1 MNNQITNRIFYA
13 GAIATTCALLT
24 LAGTGAA
31 AGTAAAQAI
40 AGADA
45 APRLPITSITL
56 YRSGV
61 GYFERHG
68 MIKTGDSVQLRF
80 AEDEINDMLKSMV
93 IFDPQQALQSISY
106 ESNEPLARQL
116 ASFGIDLS
124 DNPTLAT
131 ILGRLRGTK
140 IRFVT
145 ADGPIS
151 GVVLGGEMRDQ
162 AQGSAQEAIA
172 IPFVNVITDG
182 GVRSVNLTTIVSVQL
197 EDAALN
203 GELMKALSAL
213 ASHSTDRFKN
223 VGLSFGGTAARDV
236 KIAYVNEMPV
246 WKTSYRL
253 VLPDE
258 AKAKE
263 QPMIQGWAIIENT
276 TDDDWSNI
284 QLALVASQPVSFEM
298 NLSQSLHITR
308 PQLDVPTVAGAA
320 PRVYQDGDAFAD
332 KSELRKSANRA
343 VASPSASPPPGSP
356 PATAKM
362 TRGTGGGVGGRSF
375 SGAFGGLATTA
386 DAVQADMETG
396 QSAESQWKQSAIAQ
410 AQSSSIGEAF
420 QYTMKNPISI
430 GRQQSAMLPILT
442 SAIDGRRVSIFNRAD
457 GIDHPM
463 RGVELT
469 NSTGLQLIPG
479 PVAVFDAF
487 TYAGDAQVGYM
498 TLNDKRLLAYAVD
511 LSVSTAVQD
520 DSTNTIKSIRIVDG
534 FIEETRK
541 QVQRTSYAFNNK
553 DADRGR
559 TLLIENPK
567 IQGWELTE
575 PKKAAEETQNLYRFE
590 LTLKPN
596 EKGTLVVA
604 QENTYASR
612 ISVAQYDMPTLI
624 AYAADKKASQAVIDA
639 AKKAAAMQSTINDTS
654 ARIARLAQERQGIDT
669 DQSRI
674 RQNMTSI
681 DHDTDVYRRYLT
693 KFNEQESRLEA
704 IHTEDANEQKT
715 LQSQQSALNDY
726 VRSLNVS

>member
-1 MNNQITNRIFYA
+1 MNNPIAIRITFA
-13 GAIATTCALLT
+13 GSVATLCGLMTFASSAL
-24 LAGTGAA
+24 
-31 AGTAAAQAI
+31 AQAV

-68 MIKTGDSVQLRF
+68 MIKSGDSVQLRF
-80 AEDEINDMLKSMV
+80 AQDEINDMLKSMV
-93 IFDPQQALQSISY
+93 IFDPQQALESISY

-140 IRFVT
+140 VRFVT
-145 ADGPIS
+145 SDGPIS
-151 GVVLGGEMRDQ
+151 GVVLGSEMRDQ
-162 AQGSAQEAIA
+162 AQGSAQEAIS
-172 IPFVNVITDG
+172 IPFVNVITES

-197 EDAALN
+197 EDPALN
-203 GELMKALSAL
+203 GELMKALAAL
-213 ASHSTDRFKN
+213 AAHSTDRFKN

-236 KIAYVNEMPV
+236 KIAYVNEMPI

-258 AKAKE
+258 AKSKD

-308 PQLDVPTVAGAA
+308 PRLDVPTVAGAA
-320 PRVYQDGDAFAD
+320 PRIYQDGDAFAD
-332 KSELRKSANRA
+332 KKQMRLAMAAPSVSA
-343 VASPSASPPPGSP
+343 PPPG
-356 PATAKM
+356 AKLSM
-362 TRGTGGGVGGRSF
+362 LKSDRAGGGGGSG
-375 SGAFGGLATTA
+375 GAFGSVAMA
-386 DAVQADMETG
+386 DSANNDMETG
-396 QSAESQWKQSAIAQ
+396 MSSEELWKQSAIAQ
-410 AQSSSIGEAF
+410 AQSSSVGEAF
-420 QYTMKNPISI
+420 QYTMNNPISI

-487 TYAGDAQVGYM
+487 TYAGDAQIGYM

-511 LSVSTAVQD
+511 LSVSAAVQD
-520 DSTNTIKSIRIVDG
+520 DSTNTMRSIRIVDG

-541 QVQRTSYAFNNK
+541 QVQRTSFAFNNK
-553 DADRGR
+553 DAARGR
-559 TLLIENPK
+559 TMLVETAK
-567 IQGWELTE
+567 IQGWELAE
-575 PKKAAEETQNLYRFE
+575 PKKAAEETQSLYRFE
-590 LTLKPN
+590 LTLKPS
-596 EKGTLVVA
+596 EKATFVVA
-604 QENTYASR
+604 QENTFLSR
-612 ISVAQYDMPTLI
+612 ISVAQYDMPTLL
-624 AYAADKKASQAVIDA
+624 AYASDKKASQAVIDA
-639 AKKAAAMQSTINDTS
+639 AKKAAAMLATMNATG
-654 ARIARLAQERQGIDT
+654 ARIALLVQERQSINA
-669 DQSRI
+669 DQNRI
-674 RQNMTSI
+674 RQNMASI
-681 DHDTDVYRRYLT
+681 DHDTEVYRRYLT
-693 KFNEQESRLEA
+693 KFNEQESRLEV
-704 IHTEDANEQKT
+704 ILVETANEQKT
-715 LQSQQSALNDY
+715 LQSQQNALNDY

>member
-1 MNNQITNRIFYA
+1 MKKQIPSIIRITFA
-13 GAIATTCALLT
+13 GSVAALCGWMT
-24 LAGTGAA
+24 FASSALA
-31 AGTAAAQAI
+31 QPV

-68 MIKTGDSVQLRF
+68 MIKSGDSVQLRF
-80 AEDEINDMLKSMV
+80 AQDEINDMLKSMV
-93 IFDPQQALQSISY
+93 IFDPQQALESISY

-116 ASFGIDLS
+116 ASFGVDLS

-140 IRFVT
+140 VRFVT
-145 ADGPIS
+145 SDGPIS
-151 GVVLGGEMRDQ
+151 GVVLGSEMRDQ
-162 AQGSAQEAIA
+162 AQGSAQKAIS
-172 IPFVNVITDG
+172 IPFVNVITES

-197 EDAALN
+197 EDPALN
-203 GELMKALSAL
+203 GELMKALAAL
-213 ASHSTDRFKN
+213 AAHSTDRFKN
-223 VGLSFGGTAARDV
+223 VGLSFGGNAARDV
-236 KIAYVNEMPV
+236 KIAYVNEMPI

-258 AKAKE
+258 AKSKE

-298 NLSQSLHITR
+298 NLSQSLHINR
-308 PQLDVPTVAGAA
+308 PRLDVPTVAGAA
-320 PRVYQDGDAFAD
+320 PRIYQDGDAFAD
-332 KSELRKSANRA
+332 KKELRQAMAAPA
-343 VASPSASPPPGSP
+343 VPASPPGAMPSE
-356 PATAKM
+356 AKSV
-362 TRGTGGGVGGRSF
+362 RAKGGGG
-375 SGAFGGLATTA
+375 SGEAFGAVAMA
-386 DAVQADMETG
+386 DGASNEMETKKLL
-396 QSAESQWKQSAIAQ
+396 SEELWKQSAITQ
-410 AQSSSIGEAF
+410 AQSSSVGEAF

-511 LSVSTAVQD
+511 LSVSAAVQD
-520 DSTNTIKSIRIVDG
+520 ENTDTMRSIRIVDG

-541 QVQRTSYAFNNK
+541 QVQRTSFAFNNK
-553 DADRGR
+553 DAARGR
-559 TLLIENPK
+559 TMLVETAKIE
-567 IQGWELTE
+567 GWQLVE
-575 PKKAAEETQNLYRFE
+575 PKKAAEETQSLYRFE
-590 LTLKPN
+590 LTLKPS
-596 EKGTLVVA
+596 EKATFVVA
-604 QENTYASR
+604 QENTFLSR
-612 ISVAQYDMPTLI
+612 IAVAEYDMPTLL
-624 AYAADKKASQAVIDA
+624 AYASDKKASQAVIEA
-639 AKKAAAMQSTINDTS
+639 AKKAAALLATMNATA
-654 ARIARLAQERQGIDT
+654 ARIAVLGQERQAIDT
-669 DQSRI
+669 DQNRI
-674 RQNMTSI
+674 RQNMASI
-681 DHDTDVYRRYLT
+681 GRDTEVYRRYLT

-704 IHTEDANEQKT
+704 ILVQTTKEQTT
-715 LQSQQSALNDY
+715 LKSQQDALNDY

>member
-1 MNNQITNRIFYA
+1 MNNPIAIRITFA
-13 GAIATTCALLT
+13 GSVATLCGLMTFASSALS
-24 LAGTGAA
+24 
-31 AGTAAAQAI
+31 QAVT
-40 AGADA
+40 GADA
-45 APRLPITSITL
+45 PPRLPITSITL

-68 MIKTGDSVQLRF
+68 MIKSGDSVQLRF

-140 IRFVT
+140 VRFVT
-145 ADGPIS
+145 SDGPIS
-151 GVVLGGEMRDQ
+151 GVVLGSEMRDQ
-162 AQGSAQEAIA
+162 AQGSAQKAIS
-172 IPFVNVITDG
+172 IPFVNVITES

-197 EDAALN
+197 EDPALN
-203 GELMKALSAL
+203 GELMKALAAL
-213 ASHSTDRFKN
+213 AAHSTDRFKN

-236 KIAYVNEMPV
+236 KIAYVNEMPI

-258 AKAKE
+258 AKSKE

-308 PQLDVPTVAGAA
+308 PSLDVPTVAGAA
-320 PRVYQDGDAFAD
+320 PRIYQDGDAFAD
-332 KSELRKSANRA
+332 KKEMRQAMA
-343 VASPSASPPPGSP
+343 APGSP
-356 PATAKM
+356 PAAMRSMAKSD
-362 TRGTGGGVGGRSF
+362 GAGGGGGSG
-375 SGAFGGLATTA
+375 GAFGSLAMA
-386 DAVQADMETG
+386 DGANNDMETVM
-396 QSAESQWKQSAIAQ
+396 SSVAFLKQSAIAQ
-410 AQSSSIGEAF
+410 AQSSSVGEAF

-511 LSVSTAVQD
+511 LSVSAAVQD
-520 DSTNTIKSIRIVDG
+520 DSTNTMRSIRIVDG

-541 QVQRTSYAFNNK
+541 QVQRTSFAFNNK
-553 DADRGR
+553 DAARGR
-559 TLLIENPK
+559 TMLVETAK
-567 IQGWELTE
+567 IQGWELAE
-575 PKKAAEETQNLYRFE
+575 PKKAAEETQSLYRFE
-590 LTLKPN
+590 LTLKPS
-596 EKGTLVVA
+596 EKATFVVA
-604 QENTYASR
+604 QENTFLSR
-612 ISVAQYDMPTLI
+612 ISVAQYDMPTLL
-624 AYAADKKASQAVIDA
+624 AYASDKKASQAVIDA
-639 AKKAAAMQSTINDTS
+639 AKKAAAMQATMNATS
-654 ARIARLAQERQGIDT
+654 GRITLLGQERQSIDT
-669 DQSRI
+669 DQNRI
-674 RQNMTSI
+674 RQNMASI
-681 DHDTDVYRRYLT
+681 DHDTEVYRRYLT

-704 IHTEDANEQKT
+704 ILVQTTNEQTT
-715 LQSQQSALNDY
+715 LQSQQDALNDY
-726 VRSLNVS
+726 VSSLNVS

>member
-1 MNNQITNRIFYA
+1 MNNPIAIRITFA
-13 GAIATTCALLT
+13 GSVATLCGLMTFASSAL
-24 LAGTGAA
+24 
-31 AGTAAAQAI
+31 AQAV

-68 MIKTGDSVQLRF
+68 MIKSGDSVQLRF
-80 AEDEINDMLKSMV
+80 AQDEINDMLKSMV

-140 IRFVT
+140 VRFVT
-145 ADGPIS
+145 SDGPIS
-151 GVVLGGEMRDQ
+151 GVVLGSEMRDQ
-162 AQGSAQEAIA
+162 AQGSAQKAIS
-172 IPFVNVITDG
+172 IPFVNVITES

-197 EDAALN
+197 EDPALN
-203 GELMKALSAL
+203 GELMKALAAL
-213 ASHSTDRFKN
+213 AAHSTDRFKN

-236 KIAYVNEMPV
+236 KIAYVNEMPI

-258 AKAKE
+258 AKSKD

-308 PQLDVPTVAGAA
+308 PRLDVPTVAGAA
-320 PRVYQDGDAFAD
+320 PRIYQDGDAFAE
-332 KSELRKSANRA
+332 KNRLRLAMAAPSVSA
-343 VASPSASPPPGSP
+343 PPPG
-356 PATAKM
+356 AWMAKTAAAD
-362 TRGTGGGVGGRSF
+362 GLVASG
-375 SGAFGGLATTA
+375 GAFGSVAMA
-386 DAVQADMETG
+386 DGANNDMETG
-396 QSAESQWKQSAIAQ
+396 MSSEELWKQSAIAQ
-410 AQSSSIGEAF
+410 AQSSSVGEAF

-511 LSVSTAVQD
+511 LSVSAAVQD
-520 DSTNTIKSIRIVDG
+520 DSTNTMRSIRIVDG

-541 QVQRTSYAFNNK
+541 QVQRTSFAFNNK
-553 DADRGR
+553 DAARGR
-559 TLLIENPK
+559 TMLVETAK
-567 IQGWELTE
+567 IQGWELAE
-575 PKKAAEETQNLYRFE
+575 PKKAAEETQSLYRFE
-590 LTLKPN
+590 LTLKPS
-596 EKGTLVVA
+596 EKATFVVA
-604 QENTYASR
+604 QENTFLSR
-612 ISVAQYDMPTLI
+612 ISVAQYDMPTLL
-624 AYAADKKASQAVIDA
+624 AYASDKKASQAVIDA
-639 AKKAAAMQSTINDTS
+639 AKKAAAMLATMNATG
-654 ARIARLAQERQGIDT
+654 ARIALLVQERQSINA
-669 DQSRI
+669 DQNRI
-674 RQNMTSI
+674 RQNMASI
-681 DHDTDVYRRYLT
+681 DHDTEVYRRYLT

-704 IHTEDANEQKT
+704 ILVETANEQKT
-715 LQSQQSALNDY
+715 LQSQQNALNDY

>member
-1 MNNQITNRIFYA
+1 MNNPIAIRITFA
-13 GAIATTCALLT
+13 GSVATLCGLMTFASSAL
-24 LAGTGAA
+24 
-31 AGTAAAQAI
+31 AQAV

-68 MIKTGDSVQLRF
+68 MIKSGDSVQLRF
-80 AEDEINDMLKSMV
+80 AQDEINDMLKSMV

-140 IRFVT
+140 VRFVT
-145 ADGPIS
+145 SDGPIS
-151 GVVLGGEMRDQ
+151 GVVLGSEMRDQ
-162 AQGSAQEAIA
+162 AQGSAQEAIS
-172 IPFVNVITDG
+172 IPFVNVITES

-197 EDAALN
+197 EDPALN
-203 GELMKALSAL
+203 GELMKALAAL
-213 ASHSTDRFKN
+213 AAHSTDRFKN

-236 KIAYVNEMPV
+236 KIAYVNEMPI

-258 AKAKE
+258 AKAKD

-308 PQLDVPTVAGAA
+308 PRRDVPTVAGAA
-320 PRVYQDGDAFAD
+320 PRIYQDGDAFAE
-332 KSELRKSANRA
+332 KNRLRLAMAAPSVSA
-343 VASPSASPPPGSP
+343 PPPGAMRSK
-356 PATAKM
+356 AKSA
-362 TRGTGGGVGGRSF
+362 GAGGGGGSG
-375 SGAFGGLATTA
+375 GAFGAVAMA
-386 DAVQADMETG
+386 DGANNDMETG
-396 QSAESQWKQSAIAQ
+396 MSSEELWKQSAIAQ
-410 AQSSSIGEAF
+410 AQSSSVGEAF

-511 LSVSTAVQD
+511 LSVSAAVQD
-520 DSTNTIKSIRIVDG
+520 DSTNTMRSIRIVDG

-541 QVQRTSYAFNNK
+541 QIQRTSFAFNNK
-553 DADRGR
+553 DAARGR
-559 TLLIENPK
+559 TMLVETAK
-567 IQGWELTE
+567 IQGWELAE
-575 PKKAAEETQNLYRFE
+575 PKKAAEETQSLYRFE
-590 LTLKPN
+590 LTLKPS
-596 EKGTLVVA
+596 EKATFVVA
-604 QENTYASR
+604 QENTFLSR
-612 ISVAQYDMPTLI
+612 ISVAQYDMPTLL
-624 AYAADKKASQAVIDA
+624 AYASDKKASQAVIDA
-639 AKKAAAMQSTINDTS
+639 AKKAAAMQATMNATS
-654 ARIARLAQERQGIDT
+654 GRIALLGQERQSIDA
-669 DQSRI
+669 DQNRI
-674 RQNMTSI
+674 RQNMASI
-681 DHDTDVYRRYLT
+681 DHDTEVYRRYLT

-704 IHTEDANEQKT
+704 ILLQTTNEQTT
-715 LQSQQSALNDY
+715 LQSQQDALNDY
-726 VRSLNVS
+726 LRSLNVS

>member
-1 MNNQITNRIFYA
+1 MNNPIVIRITFA
-13 GAIATTCALLT
+13 GSIATLCGLMTFASSAL
-24 LAGTGAA
+24 
-31 AGTAAAQAI
+31 AQAV
-40 AGADA
+40 AGVDA

-68 MIKTGDSVQLRF
+68 MIKSGDSVQLRF
-80 AEDEINDMLKSMV
+80 AQDEINDMLKSMV

-145 ADGPIS
+145 SDGPIS
-151 GVVLGGEMRDQ
+151 GVVLGSEMRDQ
-162 AQGSAQEAIA
+162 AQGSAQKAIS
-172 IPFVNVITDG
+172 IPFVNVITES

-197 EDAALN
+197 EDPALN
-203 GELMKALSAL
+203 GELMKALAAL
-213 ASHSTDRFKN
+213 AAHSTDRFKN

-236 KIAYVNEMPV
+236 KIAYVNEMPI

-258 AKAKE
+258 AKSKE

-308 PQLDVPTVAGAA
+308 PSLDVPTVAGAA
-320 PRVYQDGDAFAD
+320 PRIYQDGDAFAN
-332 KSELRKSANRA
+332 KKQMRQAMA
-343 VASPSASPPPGSP
+343 APASPPVAMRSM
-356 PATAKM
+356 AKSD
-362 TRGTGGGVGGRSF
+362 RAGGGGG
-375 SGAFGGLATTA
+375 SGGVFGDVAMA
-386 DAVQADMETG
+386 DGANSDMETG
-396 QSAESQWKQSAIAQ
+396 MSSEELWKQSAIAQ
-410 AQSSSIGEAF
+410 AQSSSVGEAF

-511 LSVSTAVQD
+511 LSVSAAVQD
-520 DSTNTIKSIRIVDG
+520 DSTNTMRSIRIVDG

-541 QVQRTSYAFNNK
+541 QVQRTSFAFNNK
-553 DADRGR
+553 DAARGR
-559 TLLIENPK
+559 TMLVETAK
-567 IQGWELTE
+567 IQGWELAE
-575 PKKAAEETQNLYRFE
+575 PKKAAEETQSLYRFE
-590 LTLKPN
+590 LTLKPS
-596 EKGTLVVA
+596 EKATFVVA
-604 QENTYASR
+604 QENTFLSR
-612 ISVAQYDMPTLI
+612 ISVAQYDMPTLL
-624 AYAADKKASQAVIDA
+624 AYASDKKASQAVIDA
-639 AKKAAAMQSTINDTS
+639 AKKAAAMLATMNATG
-654 ARIARLAQERQGIDT
+654 ARIALLVQERQSINA
-669 DQSRI
+669 DQNRI
-674 RQNMTSI
+674 RQNMASI
-681 DHDTDVYRRYLT
+681 DHDTEVYRRYLT

-704 IHTEDANEQKT
+704 ILVQTTNEQTT
-715 LQSQQSALNDY
+715 LQSQQNALNDY

>member
-1 MNNQITNRIFYA
+1 MNNPIVIRLTFA
-13 GAIATTCALLT
+13 GSIATLCGLMTFASSAL
-24 LAGTGAA
+24 
-31 AGTAAAQAI
+31 AQAV

-68 MIKTGDSVQLRF
+68 MIKSGDSVQLRF
-80 AEDEINDMLKSMV
+80 AQDEINDMLKSMV

-116 ASFGIDLS
+116 ASFSIDLS

-140 IRFVT
+140 VRFVT
-145 ADGPIS
+145 SDGPVS
-151 GVVLGGEMRDQ
+151 GVVLGSEMRDQ
-162 AQGSAQEAIA
+162 AQGSAQEAIS
-172 IPFVNVITDG
+172 IPFVNVITES

-197 EDAALN
+197 EDPALN
-203 GELMKALSAL
+203 GELMKALAAL
-213 ASHSTDRFKN
+213 AAHSTDRFKN

-236 KIAYVNEMPV
+236 KIAYVNEMPI

-258 AKAKE
+258 AKSKD

-308 PQLDVPTVAGAA
+308 PRLDVPTVAGAA
-320 PRVYQDGDAFAD
+320 PRIYQDGDAFAE
-332 KSELRKSANRA
+332 KNRLRQAMAAPSVSA
-343 VASPSASPPPGSP
+343 PPPR
-356 PATAKM
+356 AKISM
-362 TRGTGGGVGGRSF
+362 LKIDRADGGGGSG
-375 SGAFGGLATTA
+375 GAFGSVAMA
-386 DAVQADMETG
+386 DGANNDMETG
-396 QSAESQWKQSAIAQ
+396 MSSEELWKQSAIAQ
-410 AQSSSIGEAF
+410 AQSSSVGEAF

-511 LSVSTAVQD
+511 LSVSAAVQD
-520 DSTNTIKSIRIVDG
+520 ESTDTMRSIRMVDG

-541 QVQRTSYAFNNK
+541 QVQRTSFAFNNK
-553 DADRGR
+553 DAARGR
-559 TLLIENPK
+559 TMLVETAKIE
-567 IQGWELTE
+567 GWQLVE
-575 PKKAAEETQNLYRFE
+575 PKKAAEETQSLYRFE
-590 LTLKPN
+590 LALKPS
-596 EKGTLVVA
+596 EKATFVVA
-604 QENTYASR
+604 QENTFLSRIAVAEYDMATLLAYAS
-612 ISVAQYDMPTLI
+612 
-624 AYAADKKASQAVIDA
+624 DKKASQAVIEA
-639 AKKAAAMQSTINDTS
+639 AKKAAALLATMNAT
-654 ARIARLAQERQGIDT
+654 AERIALLGQERQAIDAV
-669 DQSRI
+669 QNRI
-674 RQNMTSI
+674 RQNMASI
-681 DHDTDVYRRYLT
+681 GRDTEVYRRYLT

-704 IHTEDANEQKT
+704 ILVQTTKEQTT
-715 LQSQQSALNDY
+715 LQSQQDALNDY
-726 VRSLNVS
+726 VGSLNVS

>member
-1 MNNQITNRIFYA
+1 MNNPKTNRISFVCSVATA
-13 GAIATTCALLT
+13 GAMLT
-24 LAGTGAA
+24 LSSSAL
-31 AGTAAAQAI
+31 AQAV
-40 AGADA
+40 AGGDA
-45 APRLPITSITL
+45 PPRLPITSITL

-68 MIKTGDSVQLRF
+68 MIKSGDLVQLRF

-124 DNPTLAT
+124 DNPNLGT

-140 IRFVT
+140 VRFVT

-151 GVVLGGEMRDQ
+151 GVVLGSEMREQ

-172 IPFVNVITDG
+172 IPFVNVITES

-197 EDAALN
+197 EDPALN
-203 GELMKALSAL
+203 GELMKALAAL
-213 ASHSTDRFKN
+213 AAHSTDRFKN
-223 VGLSFGGTAARDV
+223 VGLSFGGSAARDV
-236 KIAYVNEMPV
+236 KIAYVNEMPI

-258 AKAKE
+258 AKPKE

-298 NLSQSLHITR
+298 NLSQSLHIDR
-308 PQLDVPTVAGAA
+308 PRLDVPTVAGAA
-320 PRVYQDGDAFAD
+320 PRIYQDGDAFAD
-332 KSELRKSANRA
+332 KKEMRQAIAA
-343 VASPSASPPPGSP
+343 VASPSVAMRSKNI
-356 PATAKM
+356 AKK
-362 TRGTGGGVGGRSF
+362 GGGGVGG
-375 SGAFGGLATTA
+375 GGGVAMA
-386 DAVQADMETG
+386 DAASNDMETG
-396 QSAESQWKQSAIAQ
+396 MSSEELWKQSAIAQ
-410 AQSSSIGEAF
+410 AQSSSVGEAF

-442 SAIDGRRVSIFNRAD
+442 SSIDGRRVSIFNRAD

-511 LSVSTAVQD
+511 LSVSAAVQD
-520 DSTNTIKSIRIVDG
+520 DSTNTMRSIRIVDG

-541 QVQRTSYAFNNK
+541 QVQRTSFAFNNK
-553 DADRGR
+553 DAARGR
-559 TLLIENPK
+559 TILVETAKIE
-567 IQGWELTE
+567 GWELAE

-590 LTLKPN
+590 LTLKPS
-596 EKGTLVVA
+596 EKATFVVA
-604 QENTYASR
+604 QENTFLSR

-624 AYAADKKASQAVIDA
+624 AYASDKKASQAVIDA
-639 AKKAAAMQSTINDTS
+639 AKKAAAMLATMNATA
-654 ARIARLAQERQGIDT
+654 ARIALLGQERQSIDT
-669 DQSRI
+669 DQNRI
-674 RQNMTSI
+674 RQNMNSI

-704 IHTEDANEQKT
+704 ILTETAAEQTT
-715 LQSQQSALNDY
+715 LQSQQNALNDY

>member
-1 MNNQITNRIFYA
+1 MNNPIAIRITFA
-13 GAIATTCALLT
+13 GSIATLCGLMTFASSAL
-24 LAGTGAA
+24 
-31 AGTAAAQAI
+31 AQAVT
-40 AGADA
+40 GADA
-45 APRLPITSITL
+45 PPRLPITSITL

-68 MIKTGDSVQLRF
+68 MIKSGDSVQLRF
-80 AEDEINDMLKSMV
+80 AQDEINDMLKSMV

-116 ASFGIDLS
+116 ASFSIDLS

-140 IRFVT
+140 VRFVT
-145 ADGPIS
+145 SDGPIS
-151 GVVLGGEMRDQ
+151 GVVLGSEMRDQ
-162 AQGSAQEAIA
+162 AQGSAQEAIS
-172 IPFVNVITDG
+172 IPFVNVITES

-197 EDAALN
+197 EDPALN
-203 GELMKALSAL
+203 GELMKALAAL
-213 ASHSTDRFKN
+213 AAHSTDRFKN

-236 KIAYVNEMPV
+236 KIAYVNEMPI

-258 AKAKE
+258 AKSKD

-308 PQLDVPTVAGAA
+308 PSLDVPTVAGAA
-320 PRVYQDGDAFAD
+320 PRIYQDGDAFAD
-332 KSELRKSANRA
+332 KKQMRLAMAAPSVSA
-343 VASPSASPPPGSP
+343 PPPGAMRSK
-356 PATAKM
+356 AKSA
-362 TRGTGGGVGGRSF
+362 GAGGGGGSG
-375 SGAFGGLATTA
+375 GAFGAVAMA
-386 DAVQADMETG
+386 DGANNDMETG
-396 QSAESQWKQSAIAQ
+396 MSSEELWKQSAIAQ
-410 AQSSSIGEAF
+410 AQSSSVGEAF

-487 TYAGDAQVGYM
+487 TYAGDAQIGYM

-511 LSVSTAVQD
+511 LSVSAAVQD
-520 DSTNTIKSIRIVDG
+520 DSTNTMRSIRIVDG

-541 QVQRTSYAFNNK
+541 QVQRTSFAFNNK
-553 DADRGR
+553 DAARGR
-559 TLLIENPK
+559 TMLVETAK
-567 IQGWELTE
+567 IQGWELAE
-575 PKKAAEETQNLYRFE
+575 PKKAAEETQSLYRFE
-590 LTLKPN
+590 LTLKPS
-596 EKGTLVVA
+596 EKATFVVA
-604 QENTYASR
+604 QENTFLSR
-612 ISVAQYDMPTLI
+612 ISVAQYDMPTLL
-624 AYAADKKASQAVIDA
+624 AYASDKKASQAVIDA
-639 AKKAAAMQSTINDTS
+639 AKKAAAMLATMNATA
-654 ARIARLAQERQGIDT
+654 ARIALLGQERQSIDA
-669 DQSRI
+669 DQNRI
-674 RQNMTSI
+674 RQNMASI
-681 DHDTDVYRRYLT
+681 DHDTEVYRRYLT

-704 IHTEDANEQKT
+704 ILVQTTNEQTT
-715 LQSQQSALNDY
+715 LQSQQDALNDY

>member
-1 MNNQITNRIFYA
+1 MNNPIAIRITFA
-13 GAIATTCALLT
+13 GSVATLCGLMTFASSAL
-24 LAGTGAA
+24 
-31 AGTAAAQAI
+31 AQAI

-68 MIKTGDSVQLRF
+68 MIKSGDSVQLRF

-140 IRFVT
+140 VRFVT
-145 ADGPIS
+145 SDGPIS
-151 GVVLGGEMRDQ
+151 GVVLGSEMRDQ
-162 AQGSAQEAIA
+162 AQGSAQKAIS
-172 IPFVNVITDG
+172 IPFVNVITES

-197 EDAALN
+197 EDPALN
-203 GELMKALSAL
+203 GELMKALAAL
-213 ASHSTDRFKN
+213 AAHSTDRFKN

-236 KIAYVNEMPV
+236 KIAYVNEMPI

-258 AKAKE
+258 AKSKE

-308 PQLDVPTVAGAA
+308 PSLDVPTVAGAA
-320 PRVYQDGDAFAD
+320 PRIYQDGDAFAD
-332 KSELRKSANRA
+332 KKEMRQAMA
-343 VASPSASPPPGSP
+343 APGSP
-356 PATAKM
+356 PAAMRSMAKSD
-362 TRGTGGGVGGRSF
+362 GAGGGGG
-375 SGAFGGLATTA
+375 SGGFGAVAMA
-386 DAVQADMETG
+386 DDASNGSEIAML
-396 QSAESQWKQSAIAQ
+396 SSQELWKQSAIAQ
-410 AQSSSIGEAF
+410 AQSSSVGEAF

-511 LSVSTAVQD
+511 LSVSAAVQD
-520 DSTNTIKSIRIVDG
+520 DSTNTMRSIRIVDG

-541 QVQRTSYAFNNK
+541 QVQRTSFAFNNK
-553 DADRGR
+553 DAARGR
-559 TLLIENPK
+559 TMLVETAK
-567 IQGWELTE
+567 IQGWELAE
-575 PKKAAEETQNLYRFE
+575 PKKAAEETQSLYRFE
-590 LTLKPN
+590 LTLKPS
-596 EKGTLVVA
+596 EKATFVVA
-604 QENTYASR
+604 QENTFLSR
-612 ISVAQYDMPTLI
+612 ISVAQYDMPTLL
-624 AYAADKKASQAVIDA
+624 AYASDKKASQPVIDA
-639 AKKAAAMQSTINDTS
+639 AKKAAAMLATMNATA
-654 ARIARLAQERQGIDT
+654 ARIALLGQERQSIDT
-669 DQSRI
+669 DQNRI
-674 RQNMTSI
+674 RQNMASI
-681 DHDTDVYRRYLT
+681 DHDTEVYRRYLT

-704 IHTEDANEQKT
+704 ILVQTTNEQTT
-715 LQSQQSALNDY
+715 LQSQQDALNDY

>member
-1 MNNQITNRIFYA
+1 MNNPIAIRITFA
-13 GAIATTCALLT
+13 GSIATLCGLMTFASSAL
-24 LAGTGAA
+24 
-31 AGTAAAQAI
+31 AQAV

-68 MIKTGDSVQLRF
+68 MIKSGDSVQLRF

-140 IRFVT
+140 VRFVT
-145 ADGPIS
+145 SDGPIS
-151 GVVLGGEMRDQ
+151 GVVLGSEMRDQ
-162 AQGSAQEAIA
+162 AQGSAQKAIS
-172 IPFVNVITDG
+172 IPFVNVITES

-197 EDAALN
+197 EDPALN
-203 GELMKALSAL
+203 GELMKALAAL
-213 ASHSTDRFKN
+213 AAHSTDRFKN

-236 KIAYVNEMPV
+236 KIAYVNEMPI

-258 AKAKE
+258 AKSKD

-308 PQLDVPTVAGAA
+308 PSLDVPTVAGAA
-320 PRVYQDGDAFAD
+320 PRIYQDGDAFAD
-332 KSELRKSANRA
+332 KKEMRQAMA
-343 VASPSASPPPGSP
+343 APGSP
-356 PATAKM
+356 PAAMRSMAKSD
-362 TRGTGGGVGGRSF
+362 RAGGGGG
-375 SGAFGGLATTA
+375 SGGFGAVAMA
-386 DAVQADMETG
+386 DGVNNDMETG
-396 QSAESQWKQSAIAQ
+396 MSSEELWKQSAIAQ
-410 AQSSSIGEAF
+410 AQSSSVGEAF

-442 SAIDGRRVSIFNRAD
+442 SAIDGRRVSIFK
-457 GIDHPM
+457 

-511 LSVSTAVQD
+511 LSVSAAVQD
-520 DSTNTIKSIRIVDG
+520 DSTNTMRSIRIVDG

-541 QVQRTSYAFNNK
+541 QVQRTSFAFNNK
-553 DADRGR
+553 DAARGR
-559 TLLIENPK
+559 TMLVETAK
-567 IQGWELTE
+567 IQGWELAE
-575 PKKAAEETQNLYRFE
+575 PKKAAEETQSLYRFE
-590 LTLKPN
+590 LTLKPS
-596 EKGTLVVA
+596 EKATFVVA
-604 QENTYASR
+604 QENTFLSR
-612 ISVAQYDMPTLI
+612 ISVAQYDMPTLL
-624 AYAADKKASQAVIDA
+624 AYASDKKASQAVIDA
-639 AKKAAAMQSTINDTS
+639 AKKAAAMQATMNATS
-654 ARIARLAQERQGIDT
+654 GRITLLGQERQSIDT
-669 DQSRI
+669 DQNRI
-674 RQNMTSI
+674 RQNMASI
-681 DHDTDVYRRYLT
+681 DHDTEVYRRYLT

-704 IHTEDANEQKT
+704 ILVQTTNEQTT
-715 LQSQQSALNDY
+715 LQSQQDALNDY
-726 VRSLNVS
+726 VSSLNVS

>member
-1 MNNQITNRIFYA
+1 MNNPIAIRITFA
-13 GAIATTCALLT
+13 GSVATLCGLMTFASSAL
-24 LAGTGAA
+24 
-31 AGTAAAQAI
+31 AQAVT
-40 AGADA
+40 GADA

-68 MIKTGDSVQLRF
+68 MIKSGDSVQLRF
-80 AEDEINDMLKSMV
+80 AQDEINDMLKSMV

-140 IRFVT
+140 VRFVT
-145 ADGPIS
+145 SDGPIS
-151 GVVLGGEMRDQ
+151 GVVLGSEMRDQ
-162 AQGSAQEAIA
+162 AQGSAQEAIS
-172 IPFVNVITDG
+172 IPFVNVITES

-197 EDAALN
+197 EDPALN
-203 GELMKALSAL
+203 GELMKALAAL
-213 ASHSTDRFKN
+213 AAHSTDRFKN

-236 KIAYVNEMPV
+236 KIAYVNEMPI

-258 AKAKE
+258 AKSKD

-308 PQLDVPTVAGAA
+308 PSLDVPTVAGAA
-320 PRVYQDGDAFAD
+320 PRIYQDGDAFAE
-332 KSELRKSANRA
+332 KNRLRQAMAAPSVSA
-343 VASPSASPPPGSP
+343 PPPG
-356 PATAKM
+356 AWMAKTAAAD
-362 TRGTGGGVGGRSF
+362 GLVASG
-375 SGAFGGLATTA
+375 GAFGSVAMA
-386 DAVQADMETG
+386 DGANNDMETG
-396 QSAESQWKQSAIAQ
+396 MSSEELWKQSAIAQ
-410 AQSSSIGEAF
+410 AQSSSVGEAF

-511 LSVSTAVQD
+511 LSVSAAVQD
-520 DSTNTIKSIRIVDG
+520 DSTNTMRSIRIVDG

-541 QVQRTSYAFNNK
+541 QVQRTSFAFNNK
-553 DADRGR
+553 DAARGR
-559 TLLIENPK
+559 TMLVETAK
-567 IQGWELTE
+567 IQGWELAE
-575 PKKAAEETQNLYRFE
+575 PKKAAEETQSLYRFE
-590 LTLKPN
+590 LTLKPS
-596 EKGTLVVA
+596 EKATFVVA
-604 QENTYASR
+604 QENTFLSR
-612 ISVAQYDMPTLI
+612 ISVAQYDMPTLL
-624 AYAADKKASQAVIDA
+624 AYASDKKASQAVIDA
-639 AKKAAAMQSTINDTS
+639 AKKAAAMLATMNATA
-654 ARIARLAQERQGIDT
+654 ARIALLGQERQSIDA
-669 DQSRI
+669 DQNRI
-674 RQNMTSI
+674 RQNMASI
-681 DHDTDVYRRYLT
+681 DHDTEVYRRYLT

-704 IHTEDANEQKT
+704 ILVQTTNEQTT
-715 LQSQQSALNDY
+715 LQSQQDALNDY

>member
-1 MNNQITNRIFYA
+1 MNNPIAIRITFA
-13 GAIATTCALLT
+13 GSVATLCGLMTFASSAL
-24 LAGTGAA
+24 
-31 AGTAAAQAI
+31 AQTV

-68 MIKTGDSVQLRF
+68 MIKSGDSVQLRF
-80 AEDEINDMLKSMV
+80 AQDEINDMLKSMV

-140 IRFVT
+140 VRFVT
-145 ADGPIS
+145 SDGPIS
-151 GVVLGGEMRDQ
+151 GVVLGSEMRDQ
-162 AQGSAQEAIA
+162 AQGSAQKAIS
-172 IPFVNVITDG
+172 IPFVNVITES

-197 EDAALN
+197 EDPALN
-203 GELMKALSAL
+203 GELMKALAAL
-213 ASHSTDRFKN
+213 AAHSTDRFKN

-236 KIAYVNEMPV
+236 KIAYVNEMPI

-258 AKAKE
+258 AKSKD

-308 PQLDVPTVAGAA
+308 PRLDVPTVAGAA
-320 PRVYQDGDAFAD
+320 PRIYQDGDAFAE
-332 KSELRKSANRA
+332 KNRLRLAMAAPSVSA
-343 VASPSASPPPGSP
+343 PPPG
-356 PATAKM
+356 AWMAKTAAAD
-362 TRGTGGGVGGRSF
+362 GLVASG
-375 SGAFGGLATTA
+375 GAFGSVAMA
-386 DAVQADMETG
+386 DGANNDMETG
-396 QSAESQWKQSAIAQ
+396 MSSEELWKQSAIAQ
-410 AQSSSIGEAF
+410 AQSSSVGEAF

-511 LSVSTAVQD
+511 LSVSAAVQD
-520 DSTNTIKSIRIVDG
+520 DSTNTMRSIRIVDG

-541 QVQRTSYAFNNK
+541 QVQRTSFAFNNK
-553 DADRGR
+553 DAARGR
-559 TLLIENPK
+559 TMLVETAK
-567 IQGWELTE
+567 IQGWELAE
-575 PKKAAEETQNLYRFE
+575 PKKAAEETQSLYRFE
-590 LTLKPN
+590 LTLKPS
-596 EKGTLVVA
+596 EKATFVVA
-604 QENTYASR
+604 QENTFLSR
-612 ISVAQYDMPTLI
+612 ISVAQYDMPTLL
-624 AYAADKKASQAVIDA
+624 AYASDKKASQAVIDA
-639 AKKAAAMQSTINDTS
+639 AKKAAAMLATMNATG
-654 ARIARLAQERQGIDT
+654 ARIALLVQERQSINA
-669 DQSRI
+669 DQNRI
-674 RQNMTSI
+674 RQNMASI
-681 DHDTDVYRRYLT
+681 DHDTEVYRRYLT

-704 IHTEDANEQKT
+704 ILVETANEQKT
-715 LQSQQSALNDY
+715 LQSQQNALNDY

>member
-1 MNNQITNRIFYA
+1 MNNPIAIRITFA
-13 GAIATTCALLT
+13 GSVATLCGLMTFASSAL
-24 LAGTGAA
+24 
-31 AGTAAAQAI
+31 AQAV

-68 MIKTGDSVQLRF
+68 MIKSGDSVQLRF
-80 AEDEINDMLKSMV
+80 AQDEINDMLKSMV

-140 IRFVT
+140 VRFVT
-145 ADGPIS
+145 SDGPIS
-151 GVVLGGEMRDQ
+151 GVVLGSEMRDQ
-162 AQGSAQEAIA
+162 AQGSAQEAIS
-172 IPFVNVITDG
+172 IPFVNVITES

-197 EDAALN
+197 EDPALN
-203 GELMKALSAL
+203 GELMKALAAL
-213 ASHSTDRFKN
+213 AAHSTDRFKN

-236 KIAYVNEMPV
+236 KIAYVNEMPI

-258 AKAKE
+258 AKSKD

-308 PQLDVPTVAGAA
+308 PRLDVPTVAGAA
-320 PRVYQDGDAFAD
+320 PRIYQDGDAFAE
-332 KSELRKSANRA
+332 KNRLRQAMATPSVSA
-343 VASPSASPPPGSP
+343 PPPG
-356 PATAKM
+356 ALMAKTAAAD
-362 TRGTGGGVGGRSF
+362 GLVASG
-375 SGAFGGLATTA
+375 GAFGSVAMA
-386 DAVQADMETG
+386 DGANNDMETG
-396 QSAESQWKQSAIAQ
+396 MSSEELWKQSAIAQ
-410 AQSSSIGEAF
+410 AQSSSVGEAF

-511 LSVSTAVQD
+511 LSVSAAVQD
-520 DSTNTIKSIRIVDG
+520 DSTNTMRSIRIVDG

-541 QVQRTSYAFNNK
+541 QVQRTSFAFNNK
-553 DADRGR
+553 DAARGR
-559 TLLIENPK
+559 TMLVETAK
-567 IQGWELTE
+567 IQGWELAE
-575 PKKAAEETQNLYRFE
+575 PKKAAEETQSLYRFE
-590 LTLKPN
+590 LTLKPS
-596 EKGTLVVA
+596 EKATFVVA
-604 QENTYASR
+604 QENTFLSR
-612 ISVAQYDMPTLI
+612 ISVAQYDMPTLL
-624 AYAADKKASQAVIDA
+624 AYASDKKASQAVIDA
-639 AKKAAAMQSTINDTS
+639 AKKAAAMLATMNATA
-654 ARIARLAQERQGIDT
+654 ARIALLGQERQSIDA
-669 DQSRI
+669 DQNRI
-674 RQNMTSI
+674 RQNMASI
-681 DHDTDVYRRYLT
+681 DHDTEVYRRYLT

-704 IHTEDANEQKT
+704 ILVQTTNEQTT
-715 LQSQQSALNDY
+715 LQSQQDALNDY
-726 VRSLNVS
+726 VGSLNVS

>member
-1 MNNQITNRIFYA
+1 MNNPIAIRITFA
-13 GAIATTCALLT
+13 GSIATLCGLMTFASSAL
-24 LAGTGAA
+24 
-31 AGTAAAQAI
+31 AQAV

-68 MIKTGDSVQLRF
+68 MIKSGDSVQLRF
-80 AEDEINDMLKSMV
+80 AQDEINDMLKSMV

-140 IRFVT
+140 VRFVT
-145 ADGPIS
+145 SDGPVS
-151 GVVLGGEMRDQ
+151 GVVLGSEMRDQ
-162 AQGSAQEAIA
+162 AQGSAQEAIS
-172 IPFVNVITDG
+172 IPFVNVITES

-197 EDAALN
+197 EDPALN
-203 GELMKALSAL
+203 GELMKALAAL
-213 ASHSTDRFKN
+213 AAHSTDRFKN
-223 VGLSFGGTAARDV
+223 VGLSFGGTTARDV
-236 KIAYVNEMPV
+236 KIAYVNEMPI

-258 AKAKE
+258 AKSKD

-308 PQLDVPTVAGAA
+308 PRLDVPTVAGAA
-320 PRVYQDGDAFAD
+320 PRIYQDGDAFAE
-332 KSELRKSANRA
+332 KNRLRQAMATPSVSA
-343 VASPSASPPPGSP
+343 PPPG
-356 PATAKM
+356 ALMAKTAAAD
-362 TRGTGGGVGGRSF
+362 GLVASG
-375 SGAFGGLATTA
+375 GAFGSVAMA
-386 DAVQADMETG
+386 DGANNDMETG
-396 QSAESQWKQSAIAQ
+396 MSSEELWKQSAIAQ
-410 AQSSSIGEAF
+410 AQSSSVGEAF

-511 LSVSTAVQD
+511 LSVSAAVQD
-520 DSTNTIKSIRIVDG
+520 DSTNTMRSIRIVDG

-541 QVQRTSYAFNNK
+541 QVQRTSFAFNNK
-553 DADRGR
+553 DAARGR
-559 TLLIENPK
+559 TMLVETAK
-567 IQGWELTE
+567 IQGWELAE
-575 PKKAAEETQNLYRFE
+575 PKKAAEETQSLYRFE
-590 LTLKPN
+590 LTLKPS
-596 EKGTLVVA
+596 EKATFVVA
-604 QENTYASR
+604 QENTFLSR
-612 ISVAQYDMPTLI
+612 ISVAQYDMPTLL
-624 AYAADKKASQAVIDA
+624 AYASDKKASQAVIDA
-639 AKKAAAMQSTINDTS
+639 AKKAAAMLATMNATG
-654 ARIARLAQERQGIDT
+654 ARIALLVQERQSINA
-669 DQSRI
+669 DQNRI
-674 RQNMTSI
+674 RQNMASI
-681 DHDTDVYRRYLT
+681 DHDTEVYRRYLT

-704 IHTEDANEQKT
+704 ILVQTTNEQTT
-715 LQSQQSALNDY
+715 LQSQQDALNDY

>member
-1 MNNQITNRIFYA
+1 MNNPIAIRITFA
-13 GAIATTCALLT
+13 GSVATLCGLMTFASSAL
-24 LAGTGAA
+24 
-31 AGTAAAQAI
+31 AQAV

-68 MIKTGDSVQLRF
+68 MIKSGDSVQLRF
-80 AEDEINDMLKSMV
+80 AQDEINDMLKSMV
-93 IFDPQQALQSISY
+93 IFDPQQALESISY

-140 IRFVT
+140 VRFVT
-145 ADGPIS
+145 SDGPIS
-151 GVVLGGEMRDQ
+151 GVVLGSEMRDQ
-162 AQGSAQEAIA
+162 AQGSAQKAIS
-172 IPFVNVITDG
+172 IPFVNVITES

-197 EDAALN
+197 EDPALN
-203 GELMKALSAL
+203 GELMKALAAL
-213 ASHSTDRFKN
+213 AAHSTDRFKN

-236 KIAYVNEMPV
+236 KIAYVNEMPI

-258 AKAKE
+258 AKSKD

-308 PQLDVPTVAGAA
+308 PSLDVPTVAGAA
-320 PRVYQDGDAFAD
+320 PRMYQDGDAFAD
-332 KSELRKSANRA
+332 KKEMRQAMA
-343 VASPSASPPPGSP
+343 APASPPVAMRSM
-356 PATAKM
+356 AK
-362 TRGTGGGVGGRSF
+362 GAGAGGGGG
-375 SGAFGGLATTA
+375 SGGVFGAVAMA
-386 DAVQADMETG
+386 DGASNDMETG
-396 QSAESQWKQSAIAQ
+396 MSSEELWKQSAIAQ
-410 AQSSSIGEAF
+410 AQSSSVGEAF

-487 TYAGDAQVGYM
+487 TYAGDAQIGYM

-511 LSVSTAVQD
+511 LSVSAAVQD
-520 DSTNTIKSIRIVDG
+520 DSTNTMRSIRIVDG

-541 QVQRTSYAFNNK
+541 QVQRTSFAFNNK
-553 DADRGR
+553 DAARGR
-559 TLLIENPK
+559 TMLVETAK
-567 IQGWELTE
+567 IAGWELEE
-575 PKKAAEETQNLYRFE
+575 PKKAAEETQSLYRFE
-590 LTLKPN
+590 LTLKPS
-596 EKGTLVVA
+596 EKTTFVVA
-604 QENTYASR
+604 QENTFLSR
-612 ISVAQYDMPTLI
+612 ISVAQYDMPTLL
-624 AYAADKKASQAVIDA
+624 AYASDKKASQAVIDA
-639 AKKAAAMQSTINDTS
+639 AKKAAAMLATMNATA
-654 ARIARLAQERQGIDT
+654 ARIALLGQERQSIDA
-669 DQSRI
+669 DQNRI
-674 RQNMTSI
+674 RQNMASI
-681 DHDTDVYRRYLT
+681 DHDTEVYRRYLT

-704 IHTEDANEQKT
+704 ILVQTTNEQTT
-715 LQSQQSALNDY
+715 LQSQQDALNDY

>member
-1 MNNQITNRIFYA
+1 MNNPIAIRITFA
-13 GAIATTCALLT
+13 GSVATLCGLMTFASSAL
-24 LAGTGAA
+24 
-31 AGTAAAQAI
+31 AQAVT
-40 AGADA
+40 GADA

-68 MIKTGDSVQLRF
+68 MIKSGDSVQLRF
-80 AEDEINDMLKSMV
+80 AQDEINDMLKSMV

-116 ASFGIDLS
+116 ASFSIDLS

-140 IRFVT
+140 VRFVT
-145 ADGPIS
+145 SDGPVS
-151 GVVLGGEMRDQ
+151 GVVLGSEMRDQ
-162 AQGSAQEAIA
+162 AQGSAQEAIS
-172 IPFVNVITDG
+172 IPFVNVITES

-197 EDAALN
+197 EDPALN
-203 GELMKALSAL
+203 GELMKALAAL
-213 ASHSTDRFKN
+213 AAHSTDRFKN

-236 KIAYVNEMPV
+236 KIAYVNEMPI

-258 AKAKE
+258 AKSKE

-308 PQLDVPTVAGAA
+308 PSLDVPTVAGAA
-320 PRVYQDGDAFAD
+320 PRIYQDGDAFAD
-332 KSELRKSANRA
+332 KKQMRLAMAAPSVSAPP
-343 VASPSASPPPGSP
+343 PSAWM
-356 PATAKM
+356 AKTAAA
-362 TRGTGGGVGGRSF
+362 GGGGGSG
-375 SGAFGGLATTA
+375 GAFGSVAMA
-386 DAVQADMETG
+386 DGANNDMETG
-396 QSAESQWKQSAIAQ
+396 MSSEELWKQSAIAQ
-410 AQSSSIGEAF
+410 AQSSSVGEAF

-487 TYAGDAQVGYM
+487 TYAGDAQIGYM

-511 LSVSTAVQD
+511 LSVSAAVQD
-520 DSTNTIKSIRIVDG
+520 DSTNTMRSIRIVDG

-541 QVQRTSYAFNNK
+541 QVQRTSFAFNNK
-553 DADRGR
+553 DAARGR
-559 TLLIENPK
+559 TMLVETAKIE
-567 IQGWELTE
+567 GWQLVE
-575 PKKAAEETQNLYRFE
+575 PKKAAEETQSLYRFE
-590 LTLKPN
+590 LTLKPS
-596 EKGTLVVA
+596 EKATFVVA
-604 QENTYASR
+604 QENTFLSR
-612 ISVAQYDMPTLI
+612 IAVAEYDMPTLL
-624 AYAADKKASQAVIDA
+624 AYASDKKASQAVIDA
-639 AKKAAAMQSTINDTS
+639 AKKAAALLATMNATA
-654 ARIARLAQERQGIDT
+654 ARIAVLGQERQAIDT
-669 DQSRI
+669 DQNRI
-674 RQNMTSI
+674 RQNMASI
-681 DHDTDVYRRYLT
+681 GRDTEVYRRYLT

-704 IHTEDANEQKT
+704 ILVQTTKEQTT
-715 LQSQQSALNDY
+715 LKSQQDALNDY

>member
-1 MNNQITNRIFYA
+1 MNNPIAIRI
-13 GAIATTCALLT
+13 T
-24 LAGTGAA
+24 LACSVATLCGLMTFASSA
-31 AGTAAAQAI
+31 LAQAVT
-40 AGADA
+40 GADA

-68 MIKTGDSVQLRF
+68 MIKSGDSVQLRF
-80 AEDEINDMLKSMV
+80 AQDEINDMLKSMV

-116 ASFGIDLS
+116 ASFSIDLS

-140 IRFVT
+140 VRFVT
-145 ADGPIS
+145 SDGPVS
-151 GVVLGGEMRDQ
+151 GVVLGSEMRDQ
-162 AQGSAQEAIA
+162 AQGSAQEAIS
-172 IPFVNVITDG
+172 IPFVNVITES

-197 EDAALN
+197 EDPALN
-203 GELMKALSAL
+203 GELMKALAAL
-213 ASHSTDRFKN
+213 AAHSTDRFKN

-236 KIAYVNEMPV
+236 KIAYVNEMPI

-258 AKAKE
+258 AKSKD

-308 PQLDVPTVAGAA
+308 PRLDVPTVAGAA
-320 PRVYQDGDAFAD
+320 PRIYQDGDAFAE
-332 KSELRKSANRA
+332 KNRLRLAMAAPSVSA
-343 VASPSASPPPGSP
+343 PPPG
-356 PATAKM
+356 AWMAKTAAAD
-362 TRGTGGGVGGRSF
+362 GLVASG
-375 SGAFGGLATTA
+375 GAFGSVAMA
-386 DAVQADMETG
+386 DGANNDMETG
-396 QSAESQWKQSAIAQ
+396 MSSEELWKQSAIAQ
-410 AQSSSIGEAF
+410 AQSSSVGEAF

-487 TYAGDAQVGYM
+487 TYAGDAQIGYM

-511 LSVSTAVQD
+511 LSVSAAVQD
-520 DSTNTIKSIRIVDG
+520 DSTNTMRSIRIVDG

-541 QVQRTSYAFNNK
+541 QVQRTSFAFNNK
-553 DADRGR
+553 DAARGR
-559 TLLIENPK
+559 TMLVETAK
-567 IQGWELTE
+567 IQGWELAE
-575 PKKAAEETQNLYRFE
+575 PKKAAEETQSLYRFE
-590 LTLKPN
+590 LTLKPS
-596 EKGTLVVA
+596 EKATFVVA
-604 QENTYASR
+604 QENTFLSR
-612 ISVAQYDMPTLI
+612 ISVAQYDMPTLL
-624 AYAADKKASQAVIDA
+624 AYASDKKASQAVIDA
-639 AKKAAAMQSTINDTS
+639 AKKAAAMLATMNATG
-654 ARIARLAQERQGIDT
+654 ARIALLVQERQSINA
-669 DQSRI
+669 DQNRI
-674 RQNMTSI
+674 RQNMASI
-681 DHDTDVYRRYLT
+681 DHDTEVYRRYLT

-704 IHTEDANEQKT
+704 ILVQTTNEQTT
-715 LQSQQSALNDY
+715 LQSQQDALNDY

>member
-1 MNNQITNRIFYA
+1 MNNPIAIRITFA
-13 GAIATTCALLT
+13 GSVATLCGLMTFASSAL
-24 LAGTGAA
+24 
-31 AGTAAAQAI
+31 AQAV

-68 MIKTGDSVQLRF
+68 MIKSGDSVQLRF
-80 AEDEINDMLKSMV
+80 AQDEINDMLKSMV

-140 IRFVT
+140 VRFVT
-145 ADGPIS
+145 SDGPIS
-151 GVVLGGEMRDQ
+151 GVVLGSEMRDQ
-162 AQGSAQEAIA
+162 AQGSAQKAIS
-172 IPFVNVITDG
+172 IPFVNVITES

-197 EDAALN
+197 EDPALN
-203 GELMKALSAL
+203 GELMKALAAL
-213 ASHSTDRFKN
+213 AAHSTDRFKN

-236 KIAYVNEMPV
+236 KIAYVNEMPI

-258 AKAKE
+258 AKSKE

-308 PQLDVPTVAGAA
+308 PRLDVPTVAGAA
-320 PRVYQDGDAFAD
+320 PRIYQDGDAFAD
-332 KSELRKSANRA
+332 KKEMRQAMAAPSVSA
-343 VASPSASPPPGSP
+343 PPPGAMRSK
-356 PATAKM
+356 AKSA
-362 TRGTGGGVGGRSF
+362 GAGGGGGSG
-375 SGAFGGLATTA
+375 GAFGAVAMA
-386 DAVQADMETG
+386 DGANNDIETG
-396 QSAESQWKQSAIAQ
+396 MSSEELWKQSAIAQ
-410 AQSSSIGEAF
+410 AQSSSVGEAF

-487 TYAGDAQVGYM
+487 TYAGDAQIGYM

-511 LSVSTAVQD
+511 LSVSAAVQD
-520 DSTNTIKSIRIVDG
+520 DSTNTMRSIRIVDG

-541 QVQRTSYAFNNK
+541 QVQRTSFAFNNK
-553 DADRGR
+553 DAARGR
-559 TLLIENPK
+559 TMLVETAK
-567 IQGWELTE
+567 IQGWELAE
-575 PKKAAEETQNLYRFE
+575 PKKAAEETQSLYRFE
-590 LTLKPN
+590 LTLKPS
-596 EKGTLVVA
+596 EKATFVVA
-604 QENTYASR
+604 QENTFLSR
-612 ISVAQYDMPTLI
+612 ISVAQYDMPTLL
-624 AYAADKKASQAVIDA
+624 AYASDKKASQAVIDA
-639 AKKAAAMQSTINDTS
+639 AKKAAAMLATMNATA
-654 ARIARLAQERQGIDT
+654 ARITLLGQERQSIDA
-669 DQSRI
+669 DQNRI
-674 RQNMTSI
+674 RQNMASI
-681 DHDTDVYRRYLT
+681 DHDTEVYRRYLT

-704 IHTEDANEQKT
+704 ILVQTTNEQTT
-715 LQSQQSALNDY
+715 LQSQQDALNDY

>member
-1 MNNQITNRIFYA
+1 MNNPIAIRITFA
-13 GAIATTCALLT
+13 GSVATLCGLMTFASSAL
-24 LAGTGAA
+24 
-31 AGTAAAQAI
+31 AQAI

-68 MIKTGDSVQLRF
+68 MIKSGDSVQLRF

-140 IRFVT
+140 VRFVT
-145 ADGPIS
+145 SDGPIS
-151 GVVLGGEMRDQ
+151 GVVLGSEMRDQ
-162 AQGSAQEAIA
+162 AQGSAQKAIS
-172 IPFVNVITDG
+172 IPFVNVITES

-197 EDAALN
+197 EDPALN
-203 GELMKALSAL
+203 GELMKALAAL
-213 ASHSTDRFKN
+213 AAHSTDRFKN

-236 KIAYVNEMPV
+236 KIAYVNEMPI

-258 AKAKE
+258 AKSKE

-308 PQLDVPTVAGAA
+308 PSLDVPTVAGAA
-320 PRVYQDGDAFAD
+320 PRIYQDGDAFAD
-332 KSELRKSANRA
+332 KKEMRQAMA
-343 VASPSASPPPGSP
+343 APGSP
-356 PATAKM
+356 PAAMRSMAKSD
-362 TRGTGGGVGGRSF
+362 GAGGGGG
-375 SGAFGGLATTA
+375 SGGFGAVAMA
-386 DAVQADMETG
+386 DDASNGSEIAML
-396 QSAESQWKQSAIAQ
+396 SSQELWKQSAIAQ
-410 AQSSSIGEAF
+410 AQSSSVGEAF

-511 LSVSTAVQD
+511 LSVSAAVQD
-520 DSTNTIKSIRIVDG
+520 DSTNTMRSIRIVDG

-541 QVQRTSYAFNNK
+541 QVQRTSFAFNNK
-553 DADRGR
+553 DAARGR
-559 TLLIENPK
+559 TMLVETAK
-567 IQGWELTE
+567 IQGWELAE
-575 PKKAAEETQNLYRFE
+575 PKKAAEETQGLYRFE
-590 LTLKPN
+590 LTLKPS
-596 EKGTLVVA
+596 EKATFVVA
-604 QENTYASR
+604 QENTFLSR
-612 ISVAQYDMPTLI
+612 ISVAQYDMPTLL
-624 AYAADKKASQAVIDA
+624 AYASDKKASQPVIDA
-639 AKKAAAMQSTINDTS
+639 AKKAAAMLATMNATA
-654 ARIARLAQERQGIDT
+654 ARIALLGQERQSIDT
-669 DQSRI
+669 DQNRI
-674 RQNMTSI
+674 RQNMASI
-681 DHDTDVYRRYLT
+681 DHDTEVYRRYLT

-704 IHTEDANEQKT
+704 ILVQTTNEQTT
-715 LQSQQSALNDY
+715 LQSQQDALNDY

>member
-1 MNNQITNRIFYA
+1 MNNPIAIRITFA
-13 GAIATTCALLT
+13 GSIATLCGLMTFASSAL
-24 LAGTGAA
+24 
-31 AGTAAAQAI
+31 AQAV

-68 MIKTGDSVQLRF
+68 MIKSGDSVQLRF
-80 AEDEINDMLKSMV
+80 AQDEINDMLKSMV

-140 IRFVT
+140 VRFVT
-145 ADGPIS
+145 SDGPIS
-151 GVVLGGEMRDQ
+151 GVVLGSEMRDQ
-162 AQGSAQEAIA
+162 AQGSAQKAIS
-172 IPFVNVITDG
+172 IPFVNVITES

-197 EDAALN
+197 EDPALN
-203 GELMKALSAL
+203 GELMKALAAL
-213 ASHSTDRFKN
+213 AAHSTDRFKN

-236 KIAYVNEMPV
+236 KIAYVNEMPI

-258 AKAKE
+258 AKSKE

-308 PQLDVPTVAGAA
+308 PSLDVPTVAGAA
-320 PRVYQDGDAFAD
+320 PRIYQDGDAFAE
-332 KSELRKSANRA
+332 KNRLRQAMAAPSVSA
-343 VASPSASPPPGSP
+343 PPPG
-356 PATAKM
+356 AWMAKTAAAD
-362 TRGTGGGVGGRSF
+362 GLVASG
-375 SGAFGGLATTA
+375 GAFGAVAMA
-386 DAVQADMETG
+386 DGANNDMETG
-396 QSAESQWKQSAIAQ
+396 MSSEELWKQSAIAQ
-410 AQSSSIGEAF
+410 AQSSSVGEAF

-511 LSVSTAVQD
+511 LSVSAAVQD
-520 DSTNTIKSIRIVDG
+520 DSTNTMRSIRIVDG

-541 QVQRTSYAFNNK
+541 QVQRTSFAFNNK
-553 DADRGR
+553 DAARGR
-559 TLLIENPK
+559 TMLVETAK
-567 IQGWELTE
+567 IQGWELAE
-575 PKKAAEETQNLYRFE
+575 PKKAAEETQSLYRFE
-590 LTLKPN
+590 LTLKPS
-596 EKGTLVVA
+596 EKATFVVA
-604 QENTYASR
+604 QENTFLSR
-612 ISVAQYDMPTLI
+612 ISVAQYDMPTLL
-624 AYAADKKASQAVIDA
+624 AYASDKKASQAVIDA
-639 AKKAAAMQSTINDTS
+639 AKKAAAMLATMNATG
-654 ARIARLAQERQGIDT
+654 ARIALLVQERQSINA
-669 DQSRI
+669 DQNRI
-674 RQNMTSI
+674 RQNMASI
-681 DHDTDVYRRYLT
+681 DHDTEVYRRYLT

-704 IHTEDANEQKT
+704 ILVQTTNEQTT
-715 LQSQQSALNDY
+715 LQSQQDALNDY

>member
-1 MNNQITNRIFYA
+1 MNNPIAIRITFA
-13 GAIATTCALLT
+13 GSVATLCGLMTFASSAL
-24 LAGTGAA
+24 
-31 AGTAAAQAI
+31 AQAV

-68 MIKTGDSVQLRF
+68 MIKSGDSVQLRF
-80 AEDEINDMLKSMV
+80 AQDEINDMLKSMV

-140 IRFVT
+140 VRFVT
-145 ADGPIS
+145 SDGPIS
-151 GVVLGGEMRDQ
+151 GVVLGSEMRDQ
-162 AQGSAQEAIA
+162 AQGSAQEAIS
-172 IPFVNVITDG
+172 IPFVNVITES

-197 EDAALN
+197 EDPALN
-203 GELMKALSAL
+203 GELMKALAAL
-213 ASHSTDRFKN
+213 AAHSTDRFKN

-236 KIAYVNEMPV
+236 KIAYVNEMPI

-258 AKAKE
+258 AKSKD

-308 PQLDVPTVAGAA
+308 PRLDVPTVAGAA
-320 PRVYQDGDAFAD
+320 PRIYQDGDAFAE
-332 KSELRKSANRA
+332 KNRLRLAMAAPSVSA
-343 VASPSASPPPGSP
+343 PPPG
-356 PATAKM
+356 AWMAKTAAAD
-362 TRGTGGGVGGRSF
+362 GLVASG
-375 SGAFGGLATTA
+375 GAFGSVAMA
-386 DAVQADMETG
+386 DGANNDMETG
-396 QSAESQWKQSAIAQ
+396 MSSEELWKQSAIAQ
-410 AQSSSIGEAF
+410 AQSSSVGEAF

-511 LSVSTAVQD
+511 LSVSAAVQD
-520 DSTNTIKSIRIVDG
+520 DSTNTMRSIRIVDG

-541 QVQRTSYAFNNK
+541 QVQRTSFAFNNK
-553 DADRGR
+553 DAARGR
-559 TLLIENPK
+559 TMLVETAK
-567 IQGWELTE
+567 IQGWELAE
-575 PKKAAEETQNLYRFE
+575 PKKAAEETQSLYRFE
-590 LTLKPN
+590 LTLKPS
-596 EKGTLVVA
+596 EKATFVVA
-604 QENTYASR
+604 QENTFLSR
-612 ISVAQYDMPTLI
+612 ISVAQYDMPTLL
-624 AYAADKKASQAVIDA
+624 AYASDKKASQEVIDA
-639 AKKAAAMQSTINDTS
+639 AKKAAAMQATMKATS
-654 ARIARLAQERQGIDT
+654 GRITLLGQERQSIDA
-669 DQSRI
+669 DQNRI
-674 RQNMTSI
+674 RQNMASI
-681 DHDTDVYRRYLT
+681 DHDTEVYRRYLT

-704 IHTEDANEQKT
+704 ILVQTTNEQTT
-715 LQSQQSALNDY
+715 LQSQQNALNDY

>member
-1 MNNQITNRIFYA
+1 MNNPIAIRITFA
-13 GAIATTCALLT
+13 GSVATLCGLMTFASSAL
-24 LAGTGAA
+24 
-31 AGTAAAQAI
+31 AQAV

-68 MIKTGDSVQLRF
+68 MIKSGDSVQLRF

-140 IRFVT
+140 VRFVT
-145 ADGPIS
+145 SDGPIS
-151 GVVLGGEMRDQ
+151 GVVLGSEMRDQ
-162 AQGSAQEAIA
+162 AQGSAQKAIS
-172 IPFVNVITDG
+172 IPFVNVITES

-197 EDAALN
+197 EDPALN
-203 GELMKALSAL
+203 GELMKALAAL
-213 ASHSTDRFKN
+213 AAHSTDRFKN
-223 VGLSFGGTAARDV
+223 VALSFGGNAARDV
-236 KIAYVNEMPV
+236 KIAYVNEMPI

-258 AKAKE
+258 AKSKD

-308 PQLDVPTVAGAA
+308 PSLDVPTVAGAA
-320 PRVYQDGDAFAD
+320 PRIYQDGDAFAD
-332 KSELRKSANRA
+332 KKEMRQAMA
-343 VASPSASPPPGSP
+343 APASPPG
-356 PATAKM
+356 AMRNMAKSA
-362 TRGTGGGVGGRSF
+362 GAGGGGG
-375 SGAFGGLATTA
+375 SGGTFGAVAMA
-386 DAVQADMETG
+386 DGANNDMETG
-396 QSAESQWKQSAIAQ
+396 MSSEELWKQSAIAQ
-410 AQSSSIGEAF
+410 AQSSSVGEAF

-511 LSVSTAVQD
+511 LSVSAAVRD
-520 DSTNTIKSIRIVDG
+520 DSTNTMRSIRIVDG

-541 QVQRTSYAFNNK
+541 QVQRTSFAFNNK
-553 DADRGR
+553 DAVRGR
-559 TLLIENPK
+559 TMLIETAK
-567 IQGWELTE
+567 IQGWELAE
-575 PKKAAEETQNLYRFE
+575 PKKAAEETQSLYRFE
-590 LTLKPN
+590 LTLKPS
-596 EKGTLVVA
+596 EKATFVVA
-604 QENTYASR
+604 QENTFLSR
-612 ISVAQYDMPTLI
+612 ISVAQYDMPTLL
-624 AYAADKKASQAVIDA
+624 AYASDKKASQAVIDA
-639 AKKAAAMQSTINDTS
+639 AKKAAAMLATMNATA
-654 ARIARLAQERQGIDT
+654 ARIALLGQERQSIDT
-669 DQSRI
+669 DQNRI
-674 RQNMTSI
+674 RQNMASI
-681 DHDTDVYRRYLT
+681 DHDTEVYRRYLT

-704 IHTEDANEQKT
+704 ILVQTTNEQTT
-715 LQSQQSALNDY
+715 LQSQQDALNDY

>member
-1 MNNQITNRIFYA
+1 MNNPIAIRITFA
-13 GAIATTCALLT
+13 GSVATLCGLMTFASSAL
-24 LAGTGAA
+24 
-31 AGTAAAQAI
+31 AQAI

-68 MIKTGDSVQLRF
+68 MIKSGDSVQLRF

-140 IRFVT
+140 VRFVT
-145 ADGPIS
+145 SDGPIS
-151 GVVLGGEMRDQ
+151 GVVLGSEMRDQ
-162 AQGSAQEAIA
+162 AQGSAQKAIS
-172 IPFVNVITDG
+172 IPFVNVITES

-197 EDAALN
+197 EDPALN
-203 GELMKALSAL
+203 GELMKALAAL
-213 ASHSTDRFKN
+213 AAHSTDRFKN

-236 KIAYVNEMPV
+236 KIAYVNEMPI

-258 AKAKE
+258 AKSKE

-308 PQLDVPTVAGAA
+308 PSLDVPTVAGAA
-320 PRVYQDGDAFAD
+320 PRIYQDGDAFAD
-332 KSELRKSANRA
+332 KKEMRQAMA
-343 VASPSASPPPGSP
+343 APGSP
-356 PATAKM
+356 PAAMRSMAKSD
-362 TRGTGGGVGGRSF
+362 GAGGGGG
-375 SGAFGGLATTA
+375 SGGFGAVAMA
-386 DAVQADMETG
+386 DDASNGSEIAML
-396 QSAESQWKQSAIAQ
+396 SSQELWKQSAIAQ
-410 AQSSSIGEAF
+410 AQSSSVGEAF

-487 TYAGDAQVGYM
+487 TYAGDAQIGYM

-511 LSVSTAVQD
+511 LSVSAAVQD
-520 DSTNTIKSIRIVDG
+520 DSTNTMRSIRIVDG

-541 QVQRTSYAFNNK
+541 QVQRTSFAFNNK
-553 DADRGR
+553 DAARGR
-559 TLLIENPK
+559 TMLVETAK
-567 IQGWELTE
+567 IQGWELAE
-575 PKKAAEETQNLYRFE
+575 PKKAAEETQSLYRFE
-590 LTLKPN
+590 LTLKPS
-596 EKGTLVVA
+596 EKATFVVA
-604 QENTYASR
+604 QENTFLSR
-612 ISVAQYDMPTLI
+612 ISVAQYDMPTLL
-624 AYAADKKASQAVIDA
+624 AYASDKKASQAVIDA
-639 AKKAAAMQSTINDTS
+639 AKKSAAMLATMNATA
-654 ARIARLAQERQGIDT
+654 ARIALLGQERQSIDA
-669 DQSRI
+669 DQNRI
-674 RQNMTSI
+674 RQNMASI
-681 DHDTDVYRRYLT
+681 DHDTEVYRRYLT

-704 IHTEDANEQKT
+704 ILVQTTNEQTT
-715 LQSQQSALNDY
+715 LQSQQDALNDY
-726 VRSLNVS
+726 VGSLNVS

>member
-1 MNNQITNRIFYA
+1 MNNPIAIRITFA
-13 GAIATTCALLT
+13 GSVATLCGLMTFASSAL
-24 LAGTGAA
+24 
-31 AGTAAAQAI
+31 AQAVT
-40 AGADA
+40 GADA
-45 APRLPITSITL
+45 PPRLPITSITL

-68 MIKTGDSVQLRF
+68 MIKSGDSVQLRF
-80 AEDEINDMLKSMV
+80 AQDEINDMLKSMV

-116 ASFGIDLS
+116 ASFSIDLS

-140 IRFVT
+140 VRFVT
-145 ADGPIS
+145 SDGPVS
-151 GVVLGGEMRDQ
+151 GVVLGSEMRDQ
-162 AQGSAQEAIA
+162 AQGSAQEAIS
-172 IPFVNVITDG
+172 IPFVNVITES

-197 EDAALN
+197 EDPALN
-203 GELMKALSAL
+203 GELMKALAAL
-213 ASHSTDRFKN
+213 AAHSTDRFKN

-236 KIAYVNEMPV
+236 KIAYVNEMPI

-258 AKAKE
+258 AKSKD

-308 PQLDVPTVAGAA
+308 PRLDVPTVAGAA
-320 PRVYQDGDAFAD
+320 PRIYQDGDAFAD
-332 KSELRKSANRA
+332 KKQMRQAMAAPSVSA
-343 VASPSASPPPGSP
+343 PPPG
-356 PATAKM
+356 AWMAKTAAAD
-362 TRGTGGGVGGRSF
+362 GLVASG
-375 SGAFGGLATTA
+375 GAFGSVAMA
-386 DAVQADMETG
+386 DGANNDMETG
-396 QSAESQWKQSAIAQ
+396 MSSEELWKQSAIAQ
-410 AQSSSIGEAF
+410 AQSSSVGEAF

-487 TYAGDAQVGYM
+487 TYAGDAQIGYM

-511 LSVSTAVQD
+511 LSVSAAVQD
-520 DSTNTIKSIRIVDG
+520 DSTNTMRSIRIVDG

-541 QVQRTSYAFNNK
+541 QVQRTSFAFNNK
-553 DADRGR
+553 DAARGR
-559 TLLIENPK
+559 TMLVETAK
-567 IQGWELTE
+567 IQGWELAE
-575 PKKAAEETQNLYRFE
+575 PKKAAEETQSLYRFE
-590 LTLKPN
+590 LTLKPS
-596 EKGTLVVA
+596 EKATFVVA
-604 QENTYASR
+604 QENTFLSR
-612 ISVAQYDMPTLI
+612 ISVAQYDMPTLL
-624 AYAADKKASQAVIDA
+624 AYASDKKASQAVIDA
-639 AKKAAAMQSTINDTS
+639 AKKSAAMLATMNATA
-654 ARIARLAQERQGIDT
+654 ARIALLGQERQSIDA
-669 DQSRI
+669 DQNRI
-674 RQNMTSI
+674 RQNMASI
-681 DHDTDVYRRYLT
+681 DHDTEVYRRYLT

-704 IHTEDANEQKT
+704 ILGQTTNEQTT
-715 LQSQQSALNDY
+715 LQSQQDALNDY

>member
-1 MNNQITNRIFYA
+1 MNNPIAIRI
-13 GAIATTCALLT
+13 T
-24 LAGTGAA
+24 LACSVATLCGLMTFASSA
-31 AGTAAAQAI
+31 LAQAVT
-40 AGADA
+40 GADA

-68 MIKTGDSVQLRF
+68 MIKSGDSVQLRF
-80 AEDEINDMLKSMV
+80 AQDEINDMLKSMV

-116 ASFGIDLS
+116 ASFSIDLS

-140 IRFVT
+140 VRFVT
-145 ADGPIS
+145 SDGPVS
-151 GVVLGGEMRDQ
+151 GVVLGSEMRDQ
-162 AQGSAQEAIA
+162 AQGSAQEAIS
-172 IPFVNVITDG
+172 IPFVNVITES

-197 EDAALN
+197 EDPALN
-203 GELMKALSAL
+203 GELMKALAAL
-213 ASHSTDRFKN
+213 AAHSTDRFKN

-236 KIAYVNEMPV
+236 KIAYVNEMPI

-258 AKAKE
+258 AKSKE

-308 PQLDVPTVAGAA
+308 PSLDVPTVAGAA
-320 PRVYQDGDAFAD
+320 PRIYQDGDAFAE
-332 KSELRKSANRA
+332 KNRLRQAMAAPSVSA
-343 VASPSASPPPGSP
+343 PPPR
-356 PATAKM
+356 AKISM
-362 TRGTGGGVGGRSF
+362 LKIDRADGGGGSG
-375 SGAFGGLATTA
+375 GAFGAVAMA
-386 DAVQADMETG
+386 DGANNDMETG
-396 QSAESQWKQSAIAQ
+396 MSSEELWKQSAIAQ
-410 AQSSSIGEAF
+410 AQSSSVGEAF

-511 LSVSTAVQD
+511 LSVSAAVQD
-520 DSTNTIKSIRIVDG
+520 DSTNTMRSIRIVDG

-541 QVQRTSYAFNNK
+541 QVQRTSFAFNNK
-553 DADRGR
+553 DAARGR
-559 TLLIENPK
+559 TMLVETAK
-567 IQGWELTE
+567 IQGWELAE
-575 PKKAAEETQNLYRFE
+575 PKKAAEETQSLYRFE
-590 LTLKPN
+590 LTLKPS
-596 EKGTLVVA
+596 EKATFVVA
-604 QENTYASR
+604 QENTFLSR
-612 ISVAQYDMPTLI
+612 ISVAQYDMPTLL
-624 AYAADKKASQAVIDA
+624 AYASDKKASQAVIDA
-639 AKKAAAMQSTINDTS
+639 AKKAAAMQATMKATS
-654 ARIARLAQERQGIDT
+654 GRITLLGQERQSIDA
-669 DQSRI
+669 DQNRI
-674 RQNMTSI
+674 RQNMASI
-681 DHDTDVYRRYLT
+681 DHDTEVYRRYLT

-704 IHTEDANEQKT
+704 ILLQTTNEQTT
-715 LQSQQSALNDY
+715 LQSQQDALNDY
-726 VRSLNVS
+726 LRSLNVS

>member
-1 MNNQITNRIFYA
+1 MNNPIAIRITFA
-13 GAIATTCALLT
+13 GSVATLCGLMTFASSAL
-24 LAGTGAA
+24 
-31 AGTAAAQAI
+31 AQAVT
-40 AGADA
+40 GADA

-68 MIKTGDSVQLRF
+68 MIKSGDSVQLRF
-80 AEDEINDMLKSMV
+80 AQDEINDMLKSMV

-116 ASFGIDLS
+116 ASFSIDLS

-140 IRFVT
+140 VRFVT
-145 ADGPIS
+145 SDGPIS
-151 GVVLGGEMRDQ
+151 GVVLGSEMRDQ
-162 AQGSAQEAIA
+162 AQGSAQEAIS
-172 IPFVNVITDG
+172 IPFVNVITES

-197 EDAALN
+197 EDPALN
-203 GELMKALSAL
+203 GELMKALAAL
-213 ASHSTDRFKN
+213 AAHSTDRFKN

-236 KIAYVNEMPV
+236 KIAYVNEMPI

-258 AKAKE
+258 AKSKD

-308 PQLDVPTVAGAA
+308 PRLDVPTVAGAA
-320 PRVYQDGDAFAD
+320 PRIYQDGDAFAN
-332 KSELRKSANRA
+332 KKEMRLAMAAPSVSVSVSAPPPDA
-343 VASPSASPPPGSP
+343 WMAKTAAADGLVAS
-356 PATAKM
+356 
-362 TRGTGGGVGGRSF
+362 GGVFGSVAMAD
-375 SGAFGGLATTA
+375 GANN
-386 DAVQADMETG
+386 DMETG
-396 QSAESQWKQSAIAQ
+396 MSSEELWKQSAIAQ
-410 AQSSSIGEAF
+410 AQSSSVGEAF

-487 TYAGDAQVGYM
+487 TYAGDAQIGYM

-511 LSVSTAVQD
+511 LSVSAAVQD
-520 DSTNTIKSIRIVDG
+520 DSTNTMRSIRIVDG

-541 QVQRTSYAFNNK
+541 QVQRTSFAFNNK
-553 DADRGR
+553 DAARGR
-559 TLLIENPK
+559 TMLVETAK
-567 IQGWELTE
+567 IQGWELAE
-575 PKKAAEETQNLYRFE
+575 PKKAAEETQSLYRFE
-590 LTLKPN
+590 LTLKPS
-596 EKGTLVVA
+596 EKATFVVA
-604 QENTYASR
+604 QENTFLSR
-612 ISVAQYDMPTLI
+612 ISVAQYDMPTLL
-624 AYAADKKASQAVIDA
+624 AYASDKKASQAVIDA
-639 AKKAAAMQSTINDTS
+639 AKKAAAMLATMNATA
-654 ARIARLAQERQGIDT
+654 ARIALLGQERQSIDA
-669 DQSRI
+669 DQNRI
-674 RQNMTSI
+674 RQNMASI
-681 DHDTDVYRRYLT
+681 DHDTEVYRRYLT

-704 IHTEDANEQKT
+704 ILVQTTNEQTT
-715 LQSQQSALNDY
+715 LQSQQDALNDY

>member
-1 MNNQITNRIFYA
+1 MSRQNTNRMLISSSV
-13 GAIATTCALLT
+13 ATVCFLST
-24 LAGTGAA
+24 LSSTS
-31 AGTAAAQAI
+31 TAQVI
-40 AGADA
+40 TGADA

-68 MIKTGDSVQLRF
+68 MIKSGDSVQLRF
-80 AEDEINDMLKSMV
+80 AQDEINDMLKSMV

-172 IPFVNVITDG
+172 IPFVNVITEG
-182 GVRSVNLTTIVSVQL
+182 GVRSVNLTTIVTVQL
-197 EDAALN
+197 EDPALN

-213 ASHSTDRFKN
+213 AAHSTDRFKN
-223 VGLSFGGTAARDV
+223 VALSFGGTAPRDV
-236 KIAYVNEMPV
+236 KIAYVNEMPI

-258 AKAKE
+258 TKPKE

-298 NLSQSLHITR
+298 NLSQSLHINR
-308 PQLDVPTVAGAA
+308 PRLDVPTVAGAA
-320 PRVYQDGDAFAD
+320 PRIYQDGSAFAT
-332 KSELRKSANRA
+332 KKELKGAFGSTG
-343 VASPSASPPPGSP
+343 SPPP
-356 PATAKM
+356 PAAMRMSKGDP
-362 TRGTGGGVGGRSF
+362 RGGGSGGV
-375 SGAFGGLATTA
+375 AGLAMA
-386 DAVQADMETG
+386 DSAPNEMEAG
-396 QSAESQWKQSAIAQ
+396 MSAEELWKQSAIAQ
-410 AQSSSIGEAF
+410 AQSSSVGEAF

-442 SAIDGRRVSIFNRAD
+442 SSIDGRRVSIFNRAD

-511 LSVSTAVQD
+511 LSVSAAVQD
-520 DSTNTIKSIRIVDG
+520 DSSNMMRSIRIVDG

-541 QVQRTSYAFNNK
+541 QVQRTSFAFNNK
-553 DADRGR
+553 DAVRGR
-559 TLLIENPK
+559 TMLVETAK
-567 IQGWELTE
+567 IQGWELAQ

-590 LTLKPN
+590 LALKPN
-596 EKGTLVVA
+596 EKATLVVE
-604 QENTYASR
+604 QENTFVSR
-612 ISVAQYDMPTLI
+612 ISVVQYDLPTLI
-624 AYAADKKASQAVIDA
+624 AYASDKKASQAVIDA
-639 AKKAAAMQSTINDTS
+639 AKKAASMQATISDTS
-654 ARIARLAQERQGIDT
+654 ARISRLAQERQSIDS
-669 DQSRI
+669 DQNRI
-674 RQNMTSI
+674 RQNMASV
-681 DHDTDVYRRYLT
+681 DHDTDVYRRYLA
-693 KFNEQESRLEA
+693 KFSEQELRLEA
-704 IHTEDANEQKT
+704 IHAEDANEQKT

-726 VRSLNVS
+726 VRSLNIS

>member
-1 MNNQITNRIFYA
+1 MNNPIAIRITFA
-13 GAIATTCALLT
+13 GSVATLCGLMTFASSAL
-24 LAGTGAA
+24 
-31 AGTAAAQAI
+31 AQAV

-68 MIKTGDSVQLRF
+68 MIKSGDSVQLRF
-80 AEDEINDMLKSMV
+80 AQDEINDMLKSMV

-140 IRFVT
+140 VRFVT
-145 ADGPIS
+145 SDGPVS
-151 GVVLGGEMRDQ
+151 GVVLGSEMRDQ
-162 AQGSAQEAIA
+162 AQGSAQEAIS
-172 IPFVNVITDG
+172 IPFVNVITES

-197 EDAALN
+197 EDPALN
-203 GELMKALSAL
+203 GELMKALAAL
-213 ASHSTDRFKN
+213 AAHSTDRFKN

-236 KIAYVNEMPV
+236 KIAYVNEMPI

-258 AKAKE
+258 AKSKE

-308 PQLDVPTVAGAA
+308 PRLDVPTVAGAA
-320 PRVYQDGDAFAD
+320 PRIYQDGDAFAE
-332 KSELRKSANRA
+332 KNRLRLAMAAPSVSVSA
-343 VASPSASPPPGSP
+343 PPPG
-356 PATAKM
+356 AWIAKTAAAD
-362 TRGTGGGVGGRSF
+362 GLVASG
-375 SGAFGGLATTA
+375 GAFVGAVAMA
-386 DAVQADMETG
+386 DGANNDMETG
-396 QSAESQWKQSAIAQ
+396 MSSEELWKQSAIAQ
-410 AQSSSIGEAF
+410 AQSSSVGEAF

-511 LSVSTAVQD
+511 LSVSAAVQD
-520 DSTNTIKSIRIVDG
+520 DSTNTMRSIRIVDG

-541 QVQRTSYAFNNK
+541 QVQRTSFAFNNK
-553 DADRGR
+553 DAARGR
-559 TLLIENPK
+559 TMLVETAK
-567 IQGWELTE
+567 IQGWELAE
-575 PKKAAEETQNLYRFE
+575 PKKAAEETQSLYRFE
-590 LTLKPN
+590 LTLKPS
-596 EKGTLVVA
+596 EKATFVVA
-604 QENTYASR
+604 QENTFLSR
-612 ISVAQYDMPTLI
+612 ISVAQYDMPTLL
-624 AYAADKKASQAVIDA
+624 AYASDKKASQAVIDA
-639 AKKAAAMQSTINDTS
+639 AKKAAAMLATMNATG
-654 ARIARLAQERQGIDT
+654 ARIALLVQERQSINA
-669 DQSRI
+669 DQNRI
-674 RQNMTSI
+674 RQNMASI
-681 DHDTDVYRRYLT
+681 DHDTEVYRRYLT

-704 IHTEDANEQKT
+704 ILVQTTNEQTT
-715 LQSQQSALNDY
+715 LQSQQDALNDY

>member
-1 MNNQITNRIFYA
+1 MNHSIAIRNTFA
-13 GAIATTCALLT
+13 GSVAALCGLMT
-24 LAGTGAA
+24 FASSALA
-31 AGTAAAQAI
+31 QPV

-68 MIKTGDSVQLRF
+68 MIKSGDSVQLRF
-80 AEDEINDMLKSMV
+80 AQDEINDMLKSMV

-116 ASFGIDLS
+116 ASFSIDLS

-140 IRFVT
+140 VRFVT
-145 ADGPIS
+145 SDGPVS
-151 GVVLGGEMRDQ
+151 GVVLGSEMRDQ
-162 AQGSAQEAIA
+162 AQGSAQEAIS
-172 IPFVNVITDG
+172 IPFVNVITES

-197 EDAALN
+197 EDPALN
-203 GELMKALSAL
+203 GELMKALAAL
-213 ASHSTDRFKN
+213 AAHSTDRFKN

-236 KIAYVNEMPV
+236 KIAYVNEMPI

-258 AKAKE
+258 SKSKE

-298 NLSQSLHITR
+298 NLSQSLHINR
-308 PQLDVPTVAGAA
+308 PRLDVPTVAGAA
-320 PRVYQDGDAFAD
+320 PRIYQDGDAFAE
-332 KSELRKSANRA
+332 KNRLRQAMAAPSVSA
-343 VASPSASPPPGSP
+343 PPPG
-356 PATAKM
+356 AWMAKTAAAD
-362 TRGTGGGVGGRSF
+362 GLVASG
-375 SGAFGGLATTA
+375 GAFGSVAMA
-386 DAVQADMETG
+386 DGANNDMETG
-396 QSAESQWKQSAIAQ
+396 MSSEELWKQSAIAQ
-410 AQSSSIGEAF
+410 AQSSSVGEAF

-511 LSVSTAVQD
+511 LSVSAAVQD
-520 DSTNTIKSIRIVDG
+520 DSTNTMRSIRIVDG

-541 QVQRTSYAFNNK
+541 QVQRTSFAFNNK
-553 DADRGR
+553 DAARGR
-559 TLLIENPK
+559 TMLVETAK
-567 IQGWELTE
+567 IQGWELAE
-575 PKKAAEETQNLYRFE
+575 PKKAAEETQSLYRFE
-590 LTLKPN
+590 LTLKPS
-596 EKGTLVVA
+596 EKATFVVA
-604 QENTYASR
+604 QENTFLSR
-612 ISVAQYDMPTLI
+612 ISVAQYDMPTLL
-624 AYAADKKASQAVIDA
+624 AYASDKKASQAVIDA
-639 AKKAAAMQSTINDTS
+639 AKKSAAMLATMNATA
-654 ARIARLAQERQGIDT
+654 ARIALLGQERQSIDA
-669 DQSRI
+669 DQNRI
-674 RQNMTSI
+674 RQNMASI
-681 DHDTDVYRRYLT
+681 DHDTEVYRRYLT

-704 IHTEDANEQKT
+704 ILVQTTKEQTT
-715 LQSQQSALNDY
+715 LQSQQDALNDY
-726 VRSLNVS
+726 VGSLNVS

>member
-1 MNNQITNRIFYA
+1 MNNPIAIRITFA
-13 GAIATTCALLT
+13 GSVATLCGLMTFASSAL
-24 LAGTGAA
+24 
-31 AGTAAAQAI
+31 AQAI
-40 AGADA
+40 TGADA
-45 APRLPITSITL
+45 PPRLPITSITL

-68 MIKTGDSVQLRF
+68 MIKSGDSVQLRF
-80 AEDEINDMLKSMV
+80 AQDEINDMLKSMV

-116 ASFGIDLS
+116 ASFSIDLS

-140 IRFVT
+140 VRFVT
-145 ADGPIS
+145 SDGPVS
-151 GVVLGGEMRDQ
+151 GVVLGSEMRDQ
-162 AQGSAQEAIA
+162 AQGSAQEAIS
-172 IPFVNVITDG
+172 IPFVNVITES

-197 EDAALN
+197 EDPALN
-203 GELMKALSAL
+203 GELMKALAAL
-213 ASHSTDRFKN
+213 AAHSTDRFKN

-236 KIAYVNEMPV
+236 KIAYVNEMPI

-258 AKAKE
+258 AKSKD

-308 PQLDVPTVAGAA
+308 PRLDVPTVAGAA
-320 PRVYQDGDAFAD
+320 PRIYQDGDAFAE
-332 KSELRKSANRA
+332 KNRLRLAMAAPSVSA
-343 VASPSASPPPGSP
+343 PPPGAWMAKT
-356 PATAKM
+356 ATA
-362 TRGTGGGVGGRSF
+362 GGGGGSG
-375 SGAFGGLATTA
+375 GAFGSVAMA
-386 DAVQADMETG
+386 DGANNDMETG
-396 QSAESQWKQSAIAQ
+396 MSSEELWKQSAIAQ
-410 AQSSSIGEAF
+410 AQSSSVGEAF

-487 TYAGDAQVGYM
+487 TYAGDAQIGYM

-511 LSVSTAVQD
+511 LSVSAAVQD
-520 DSTNTIKSIRIVDG
+520 DSTNTMRSIRIVDG

-541 QVQRTSYAFNNK
+541 QVQRTSFAFNNK
-553 DADRGR
+553 DAARGR
-559 TLLIENPK
+559 TMLVETAK
-567 IQGWELTE
+567 IQGWELAE
-575 PKKAAEETQNLYRFE
+575 PKKAAEETQSLYRFE
-590 LTLKPN
+590 LTLKPS
-596 EKGTLVVA
+596 EKATFVVA
-604 QENTYASR
+604 QENTFLSR
-612 ISVAQYDMPTLI
+612 ISVAQYDMPTLL
-624 AYAADKKASQAVIDA
+624 AYASDKKASQAVIDA
-639 AKKAAAMQSTINDTS
+639 AKKAAAMLATMNATA
-654 ARIARLAQERQGIDT
+654 ARIALLGQERQSIDA
-669 DQSRI
+669 DQNRI
-674 RQNMTSI
+674 RQNMASI
-681 DHDTDVYRRYLT
+681 DHDTEVYRRYLT

-704 IHTEDANEQKT
+704 ILVQTTNEQTT
-715 LQSQQSALNDY
+715 LQSQQDALNDY

>member
-1 MNNQITNRIFYA
+1 MSGRNTNRMLISSSV
-13 GAIATTCALLT
+13 ATVCFLST
-24 LAGTGAA
+24 LSSTS
-31 AGTAAAQAI
+31 TAQVI
-40 AGADA
+40 TGADA

-68 MIKTGDSVQLRF
+68 MIKSGDSVQLRF
-80 AEDEINDMLKSMV
+80 AQDEINDMLKSMV

-172 IPFVNVITDG
+172 IPFVNVITEG
-182 GVRSVNLTTIVSVQL
+182 GVRSVNLTTIVTVQL
-197 EDAALN
+197 EDPALN

-213 ASHSTDRFKN
+213 AAHSTDRFKN
-223 VGLSFGGTAARDV
+223 VALSFGGTAPRDV
-236 KIAYVNEMPV
+236 KIAYVNEMPI

-258 AKAKE
+258 TKPKE

-298 NLSQSLHITR
+298 NLSQSLHINR
-308 PQLDVPTVAGAA
+308 PRLDVPTVAGAA
-320 PRVYQDGDAFAD
+320 PRIYQDGSAFAD
-332 KSELRKSANRA
+332 KKELR
-343 VASPSASPPPGSP
+343 
-356 PATAKM
+356 
-362 TRGTGGGVGGRSF
+362 
-375 SGAFGGLATTA
+375 GAFGSSGSLPPPAAMRMSKGDPRGGGSGGVAGLAMA
-386 DAVQADMETG
+386 DSAPNEMEAG
-396 QSAESQWKQSAIAQ
+396 MSAEELWKQSAIAQ
-410 AQSSSIGEAF
+410 AQSSSVGEAF

-442 SAIDGRRVSIFNRAD
+442 SSIDGRRVSIFNRAD

-511 LSVSTAVQD
+511 LSVSAAVQD
-520 DSTNTIKSIRIVDG
+520 DSSNMMRSIRIVDG

-541 QVQRTSYAFNNK
+541 QIQRTSFAFNNK
-553 DADRGR
+553 DAVRGR
-559 TLLIENPK
+559 TMLVETAK
-567 IQGWELTE
+567 IQGWELAQ

-590 LTLKPN
+590 LALKPN
-596 EKGTLVVA
+596 EKATLVVE
-604 QENTYASR
+604 QENTFVSR
-612 ISVAQYDMPTLI
+612 ISVVQYDLPTLI
-624 AYAADKKASQAVIDA
+624 AYASDKKASQAVIDA
-639 AKKAAAMQSTINDTS
+639 AKKAASMQATISDTS
-654 ARIARLAQERQGIDT
+654 ARISRLAQERQSIDS
-669 DQSRI
+669 DQNRI
-674 RQNMTSI
+674 RQNMASV
-681 DHDTDVYRRYLT
+681 DHDTDVYRRYLA
-693 KFNEQESRLEA
+693 KFSEQELRLEA
-704 IHTEDANEQKT
+704 IYAEDANEQKT

-726 VRSLNVS
+726 VRSLNIS